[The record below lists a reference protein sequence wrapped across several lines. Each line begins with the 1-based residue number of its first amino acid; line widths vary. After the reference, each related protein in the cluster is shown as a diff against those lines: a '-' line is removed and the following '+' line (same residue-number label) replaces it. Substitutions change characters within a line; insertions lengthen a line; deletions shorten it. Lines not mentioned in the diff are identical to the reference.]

1 MSKIFN
7 EELKCYIIRCI
18 IKLNKSVNNVKKNQY
33 EKREV
38 IDLNI
43 NRDKY
48 LQDLINRMNNG
59 MIKVVT
65 GIRRCGKSYLIFTI
79 FKSYLM
85 QQGIDESHIITIE
98 LDQRKDRKYRNP
110 DAILNYI
117 ESQVIDN
124 EQYYI
129 LLDEVQLLDEFEEV
143 LNSLLHIKNV
153 DVYVTGSNSKFL
165 SKDIITEFRG
175 RGDEIHI
182 YPLTFKEFMQVYE
195 GDVYHGWAEYVIYG
209 GLPLTVTMK
218 TEEQKI
224 NYLSKLFE
232 ETYLKD
238 IIERHHIEKAQELED
253 LVNVLA
259 SVIGSLTNVP
269 KIEATFKSVI
279 QSNISANTIR
289 QYIEYLEDAF
299 IINKANRYNVK
310 GRKYIGTPLKYY
322 FEDVG
327 LRNAKLGFRQIEET
341 HIMENI
347 IYNELRSRGYSVDVG
362 VVEKRGVNKEG
373 KGERTQ
379 LEIDFIANLGSKR
392 YYIQSAFSMP
402 TEEKRVQEKASL
414 INVNDSFK
422 KIIVV
427 KDVVNV
433 TRDEDGITTM
443 SIYDFLLKENSLE
456 H

>member
-1 MSKIFN
+1 MD
-7 EELKCYIIRCI
+7 
-18 IKLNKSVNNVKKNQY
+18 IK
-33 EKREV
+33 
-38 IDLNI
+38 
-43 NRDKY
+43 RDKY
-48 LQDLINRMNNG
+48 LNDLINRMHNG

-65 GIRRCGKSYLIFTI
+65 GIRRCGKSYLLFNI
-79 FKSYLM
+79 FKNYLLEH
-85 QQGIDESHIITIE
+85 GVAASHIITIE
-98 LDQRKDRKYRNP
+98 LDQRKNKKYRDP
-110 DAILNYI
+110 DTILDYI
-117 ESQVIDN
+117 ESLIEDD

-129 LLDEVQLLDEFEEV
+129 MLDEVQMLQEFEEV
-143 LNSLLHIKNV
+143 LNSLLHIRNA
-153 DVYVTGSNSKFL
+153 DIYVTGSNSKFL
-165 SKDIITEFRG
+165 SKDVITEFRG

-182 YPLTFKEFMQVYE
+182 YPLTFKEFMEAYD
-195 GDVYHGWAEYVIYG
+195 GDMYRGWAEYVVYG

-224 NYLSKLFE
+224 SYLTNLFK

-238 IIERHHIEKAQELED
+238 IIERHHIEKTQELED
-253 LVNVLA
+253 LVNILA
-259 SVIGSLTNVP
+259 SAIGSLTNPP
-269 KIEATFKSVI
+269 KIEATFKSAI
-279 QSNISANTIR
+279 QSTISLNTIR
-289 QYIEYLEDAF
+289 QYIEHLEDAF

-327 LRNAKLGFRQIEET
+327 LRNARLGFRQVEET
-341 HIMENI
+341 HLMENI
-347 IYNELRSRGYSVDVG
+347 IYNELRSRGYTVDVG
-362 VVEKRGVNKEG
+362 VVEKRGTDENGKEY
-373 KGERTQ
+373 KNQ
-379 LEIDFIANLGSKR
+379 LEIDFVANLGSKR

-402 TEEKRVQEKASL
+402 TEEKRIQEKASL

-456 H
+456 L

>member
-1 MSKIFN
+1 M
-7 EELKCYIIRCI
+7 
-18 IKLNKSVNNVKKNQY
+18 
-33 EKREV
+33 
-38 IDLNI
+38 NI

-48 LQDLINRMNNG
+48 LNDLINRMHNG

-79 FKSYLM
+79 FRNYLLN
-85 QQGIDESHIITIE
+85 QGIDESHIICIE

-110 DAILNYI
+110 DAILDFI
-117 ESQVIDN
+117 ESSIVDD
-124 EQYYI
+124 EQYYV
-129 LLDEVQLLDEFEEV
+129 LLDEVQLLEEFEEV
-143 LNSLLHIKNV
+143 LNSLLHIKNA

-165 SKDIITEFRG
+165 SKDVITEFRG

-224 NYLSKLFE
+224 NYLTRLFE

-238 IIERHHIEKAQELED
+238 IIERHHIDKTQELED
-253 LVNVLA
+253 LVNILA
-259 SVIGSLTNVP
+259 SAIGSLTNVP
-269 KIEATFKSVI
+269 KIEATFRSVM
-279 QSNISANTIR
+279 QSNISGNTIR

-299 IINKANRYNVK
+299 VINKANRYNVK

-327 LRNAKLGFRQIEET
+327 LRNARLGFRQIEET

-347 IYNELRSRGYSVDVG
+347 VYNELRSRGYSVDVG
-362 VVEKRGVNKEG
+362 VVEKRGVNREG
-373 KGERTQ
+373 KTERTY
-379 LEIDFIANLGSKR
+379 LEIDFIANLGSRR

-402 TEEKRVQEKASL
+402 TEEKRMQEKASL

-422 KIIVV
+422 KIILV
-427 KDVVNV
+427 KDVMNV
-433 TRDEDGITTM
+433 TRDEYGITTM
-443 SIYDFLLKENSLE
+443 SIYDFLLKGNSLE
-456 H
+456 L

>member
-1 MSKIFN
+1 M
-7 EELKCYIIRCI
+7 
-18 IKLNKSVNNVKKNQY
+18 
-33 EKREV
+33 
-38 IDLNI
+38 NI

-48 LQDLINRMNNG
+48 LNDLINRMHNG

-79 FKSYLM
+79 FRNYLLE
-85 QQGIDESHIITIE
+85 QGVDENHIISIE
-98 LDQRKDRKYRNP
+98 LDQRKDKKYRDP
-110 DAILNYI
+110 DTILDYI
-117 ESQVIDN
+117 ESGIVDE
-124 EQYYI
+124 EQYYV
-129 LLDEVQLLDEFEEV
+129 LLDEVQLLEEFEEV

-165 SKDIITEFRG
+165 SKDVITEFRG

-224 NYLSKLFE
+224 NYLTKLFE
-232 ETYLKD
+232 ETYLID
-238 IIERHHIEKAQELED
+238 IIERHRIDKTQELED
-253 LVNVLA
+253 LVNILA
-259 SVIGSLTNVP
+259 SAIGSLTNVP
-269 KIEATFKSVI
+269 KIEATFRSVV
-279 QSNISANTIR
+279 QSNISGNTIR

-299 IINKANRYNVK
+299 VINKANRYNVK

-327 LRNAKLGFRQIEET
+327 LRNARLGFRQIEET

-347 IYNELRSRGYSVDVG
+347 VYNELRSRGYSVDVG
-362 VVEKRGVNKEG
+362 VVEKRGVNSEG
-373 KGERTQ
+373 KTERTY

-402 TEEKRVQEKASL
+402 TEEKRLQEKASL
-414 INVNDSFK
+414 VNVNDSFK
-422 KIIVV
+422 KIILV
-427 KDVVNV
+427 KDVMNV

-456 H
+456 L

>member
-1 MSKIFN
+1 MD
-7 EELKCYIIRCI
+7 
-18 IKLNKSVNNVKKNQY
+18 IK
-33 EKREV
+33 
-38 IDLNI
+38 
-43 NRDKY
+43 RDKY
-48 LQDLINRMNNG
+48 LNDLINRMHNG

-65 GIRRCGKSYLIFTI
+65 GIRRSGKSYLLFTI
-79 FKSYLM
+79 FKNYLLE
-85 QQGIDESHIITIE
+85 QGIDENHIVSIE
-98 LDQRKDRKYRNP
+98 LDQRKDKKYRDP
-110 DAILNYI
+110 DAILDYI
-117 ESQVIDN
+117 ESRITDE

-129 LLDEVQLLDEFEEV
+129 LLDEVQLLEEFEEV
-143 LNSLLHIKNV
+143 LNSLLHIKNA

-175 RGDEIHI
+175 RGDEIHV

-195 GDVYHGWAEYVIYG
+195 GDMYHGWAEYVVYG

-218 TEEQKI
+218 TEEQKV
-224 NYLSKLFE
+224 NYLTRLFE

-238 IIERHHIEKAQELED
+238 IIERHHIEKTQELEA

-259 SVIGSLTNVP
+259 SAIGSLTNVP

-299 IINKANRYNVK
+299 VINKANRYTVK
-310 GRKYIGTPLKYY
+310 GRRYIGTPLKYY

-327 LRNAKLGFRQIEET
+327 LRNARLGFRQIEET

-347 IYNELRSRGYSVDVG
+347 VYNELRSRGYSVDVG
-362 VVEKRGVNKEG
+362 VVEKRGLNAEG
-373 KGERTQ
+373 KTERTY

-392 YYIQSAFSMP
+392 YYLQSAFSMP
-402 TEEKRVQEKASL
+402 TEEKRMQEKASL
-414 INVNDSFK
+414 VNVNDSFK
-422 KIIVV
+422 KIILV
-427 KDVVNV
+427 KDVMNV

-443 SIYDFLLKENSLE
+443 SIYDFLMKENSLE
-456 H
+456 L

>member
-1 MSKIFN
+1 MD
-7 EELKCYIIRCI
+7 
-18 IKLNKSVNNVKKNQY
+18 IK
-33 EKREV
+33 
-38 IDLNI
+38 
-43 NRDKY
+43 RDKY
-48 LQDLINRMNNG
+48 LNDLINRMHNG

-65 GIRRCGKSYLIFTI
+65 GIRRCGKSYLLFTI
-79 FKSYLM
+79 FKKYLL
-85 QQGIDESHIITIE
+85 QQGVSESHIIAIE
-98 LDQRKDRKYRNP
+98 LDQRKNKKYRDP
-110 DAILNYI
+110 DTILDYI
-117 ESQVIDN
+117 ESLIEDD

-129 LLDEVQLLDEFEEV
+129 MLDEVQMLREFEEV
-143 LNSLLHIKNV
+143 LNSLLHIRNA
-153 DVYVTGSNSKFL
+153 DIYVTGSNSKFL
-165 SKDIITEFRG
+165 SKDVITEFRG

-182 YPLTFKEFMQVYE
+182 YPLTFKEFMEAYD
-195 GDVYHGWAEYVIYG
+195 GDMYHGWAEYVVYG

-224 NYLSKLFE
+224 NYLTNLFK

-238 IIERHHIEKAQELED
+238 IIERHHIEKTQELED
-253 LVNVLA
+253 LVNILA
-259 SVIGSLTNVP
+259 SAIGSLTNPP
-269 KIEATFKSVI
+269 KIEATFKSAI
-279 QSNISANTIR
+279 QSTISLNTIR

-327 LRNAKLGFRQIEET
+327 LRNARLGFRQVEET
-341 HIMENI
+341 HLMQNI

-362 VVEKRGVNKEG
+362 VVEKRGTDENGKEY
-373 KGERTQ
+373 KNQ
-379 LEIDFIANLGSKR
+379 LEIDFVANLGSKR

-402 TEEKRVQEKASL
+402 TEEKRIQEKASL
-414 INVNDSFK
+414 VNINDSFK

-427 KDVVNV
+427 KDVINV

-456 H
+456 L